1 MTDYQALW
9 QDTMERLANLEREHS
24 SLVRFIDEVR
34 NIARNRNPKGVTI
47 LDFMTVWNQQYEKQI
62 SELKAENARL
72 REELAKSRLVW
83 SDEAPKEEGWYQY
96 RPRAGTVHWR
106 GHAVYFVV
114 RRKGVLEA
122 QDCPVCQVPGQW
134 AGPIPEPQ
142 EPSE

>member
-9 QDTMERLANLEREHS
+9 QDTMERLAKLEREHS

-72 REELAKSRLVW
+72 REELAKSRLTW
-83 SDEAPKEEGWYQY
+83 SDEAPTEEGWYWV
-96 RPRAGTVHWR
+96 RPEGSSDWIHYLDQFILDRER
-106 GHAVYFVV
+106 
-114 RRKGVLEA
+114 RRK
-122 QDCPVCQVPGQW
+122 DDDKSMRFCR
-134 AGPIPEPQ
+134 IPEPQ